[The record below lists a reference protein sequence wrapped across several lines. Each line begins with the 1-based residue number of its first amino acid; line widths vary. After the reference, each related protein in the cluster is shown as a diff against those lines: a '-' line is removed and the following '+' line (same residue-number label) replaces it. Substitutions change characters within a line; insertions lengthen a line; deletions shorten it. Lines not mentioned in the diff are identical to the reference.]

1 MTLHNCSDGFGP
13 RASGAAPASA
23 CRRSAAQCPAGER
36 DGNSVTTSASP
47 LVSVVQAHQAR
58 RATFSRPRPNH
69 EDRTHVGLHR
79 KRRTAASGQERCR
92 SYIRGTCG
100 SVSRIRSAR
109 GASAAPQGRSSSI
122 WDGRHRPSRA
132 AYLRRAPTIVGT
144 SAGPSV
150 PTTVG
155 TRRNLAFHPVGFAWP
170 VPSPRPPVRSYRTLS
185 PLTPTG
191 PKRSSGIGA
200 GLLSV
205 ARAVDTAP
213 AAGASPAVVG
223 SDAAFPLGSTV
234 PCGVRTFLT
243 ADADKCRPRR
253 SDDPTRTSLL
263 CTPERPAKFEGAR
276 HRKGAAA
283 EAAICAHQRLTFS
296 FISSTVSL

>member
-1 MTLHNCSDGFGP
+1 M
-13 RASGAAPASA
+13 
-23 CRRSAAQCPAGER
+23 E
-36 DGNSVTTSASP
+36 
-47 LVSVVQAHQAR
+47 
-58 RATFSRPRPNH
+58 
-69 EDRTHVGLHR
+69 
-79 KRRTAASGQERCR
+79 KRRTAASGLERCR
-92 SYIRGTCG
+92 SYTRGTCG

-109 GASAAPQGRSSSI
+109 GASAAPRGRSSSI
-122 WDGRHRPSRA
+122 WDGRRRPPRA
-132 AYLRRAPTIVGT
+132 AYLRRAPRIAGT

-185 PLTPTG
+185 PLI
-191 PKRSSGIGA
+191 PKAFGT

-213 AAGASPAVVG
+213 MAGAGPAAVG

-243 ADADKCRPRR
+243 ADADKRRPRR

-276 HRKGAAA
+276 HRKSAAA